1 MMMIPSVFTKFNF
14 KIPLCPSLSKWD
26 LGGFTSRLVMLFLI
40 LIWCGVSS
48 AEVALD
54 SFLPK
59 ELPDGWVLIEG
70 PRLFNRKTLFE
81 HIDGQ
86 AELYFK
92 YGYRRSLFATYH
104 HPKRPEEQ
112 IEIDIYDMGNVL
124 QAFGIFSRFRTE
136 DRPGGIGLDS
146 YLDDRSL
153 LFYKGRYYV
162 MLYATEPDPS
172 NLRELALAVSSR
184 ISDSTPRPEEINFFP
199 VTGLKPGSI
208 QYFSEGL
215 LGHKFLK
222 RGFQGIYLDQAEDK
236 TEAEDNPKV
245 EVKAKVEA
253 DPKESR
259 LFLAIFKNADEAKNA
274 IKVFKDYLS
283 KKGNVHPKIS
293 AGFGPNALEGE
304 DPYHG
309 KILMVQKGYYLI
321 GTTGFQK
328 EEKAETRLV
337 EMVRNVK

>member
-1 MMMIPSVFTKFNF
+1 MTHNVV
-14 KIPLCPSLSKWD
+14 L
-26 LGGFTSRLVMLFLI
+26 RLFVLVV
-40 LIWCGVSS
+40 IWSGVASG
-48 AEVALD
+48 AAPLD
-54 SFLPK
+54 SLLPK
-59 ELPDGWVLIEG
+59 ELPGGWVLIEG

-92 YGYRRSLFATYH
+92 YGYWKSVFATYQ

-146 YLDDRSL
+146 YLDDHSL

-162 MLYATEPDPS
+162 MLYATEPNPS
-172 NLRELALAVSSR
+172 NLRELGLAVSSR
-184 ISDSTPRPEEINFFP
+184 ISDSIPRPKEINFFP
-199 VTGLKPGSI
+199 VQGLKPSSI

-222 RGFQGIYLDQAEDK
+222 RGFQGIYLDQADDK

-245 EVKAKVEA
+245 EVKAKVAAE
-253 DPKESR
+253 PKESR
-259 LFLAIFKNADEAKNA
+259 LFLAIFKNAGEAKNA

-283 KKGNVHPKIS
+283 KKGKVSPKIP
-293 AGFGPNALEGE
+293 AGFGPNALGGE

-309 KILMVQKGYYLI
+309 KVLMVQKGFYLI
-321 GTTGFQK
+321 GTAGFQK
-328 EEKAETRLV
+328 EEKAGKRLV
-337 EMVRNVK
+337 EMMRNIK